1 MIIKRLS
8 LNNFGVY
15 SGNNTFCF
23 NNQKP
28 IVLIGGMN
36 GRGKTTF
43 LSAILIALYGDNSV
57 LFRESNYKSYNQ
69 YLRSYVN
76 NNNLDETTFVELEF
90 QINEPEPTTYLSHRE
105 WDAQKKRTKE
115 TITVYQNGEYNEFI
129 TNNWTMFV
137 ETIIPNALSGFYFFD
152 GEKIAEMAVDNTSKQ
167 LKESIRAMLGIS
179 VLDVL
184 KNDLVKNVRKISK
197 ESGSGQKEDELEQ
210 LRRDNEMLEQLLAQ
224 TEYNI
229 ELKANTIAELDEKID
244 KQYHRYQAQGGS
256 VYEQREELLQ
266 NKAILNEK
274 LGNISESLV
283 LHASE
288 SLPLLM
294 VKDLLDGLMLDAK
307 TEYDSHI
314 MQQATDQ
321 VLSILEEYKSTHALS
336 NNEYND
342 FIELVNRRANSAKEQ
357 VYQLSDHTLFQLEDL
372 LNNELPRQKAETIKL
387 LESKSKTIDEEQAV
401 ESHLQLDISSD
412 TLAKITNII
421 KKLSDDKVKEEVELS
436 HLESERHAL
445 ENELDQK
452 TADYHRAVESYLQSV
467 ELVDDNDRL
476 LKYSNMAI
484 RLVEKYSIALQ
495 AQKTEYL
502 ARTITDC
509 YKQLANKSNMID
521 NIRMDHETLD
531 ISYYNGQGLEVA
543 KESLSAGEKQLTVIS
558 ILWALAICSG
568 KKLPVII
575 DTPLSR
581 MDSQHR
587 TALITTYFPQASEQ
601 TIILST
607 DSEIDRTYYELMK
620 KDIGDEFTLEY
631 EDEVGSTRILR
642 GYFEVME

>member
-1 MIIKRLS
+1 
-8 LNNFGVY
+8 
-15 SGNNTFCF
+15 
-23 NNQKP
+23 
-28 IVLIGGMN
+28 
-36 GRGKTTF
+36 
-43 LSAILIALYGDNSV
+43 
-57 LFRESNYKSYNQ
+57 
-69 YLRSYVN
+69 
-76 NNNLDETTFVELEF
+76 
-90 QINEPEPTTYLSHRE
+90 
-105 WDAQKKRTKE
+105 
-115 TITVYQNGEYNEFI
+115 
-129 TNNWTMFV
+129 MFV

-421 KKLSDDKVKEEVELS
+421 QKLSDDKVKEEVELS